1 MSAAIIPFP
10 AHRVRR
16 PASRGSL
23 HYATRHRKKLGAHDW
38 LFVIDWAL
46 DRYGASRDPGRLR
59 RICDGLAQA
68 GMR

>member
-16 PASRGSL
+16 PGASL
-23 HYATRHRKKLGAHDW
+23 HYANRHRKKLGARDW

-46 DRYGASRDPGRLR
+46 DRNGTSRDPGHLR
-59 RICDGLAQA
+59 RICDNLSRAGL
-68 GMR
+68 R